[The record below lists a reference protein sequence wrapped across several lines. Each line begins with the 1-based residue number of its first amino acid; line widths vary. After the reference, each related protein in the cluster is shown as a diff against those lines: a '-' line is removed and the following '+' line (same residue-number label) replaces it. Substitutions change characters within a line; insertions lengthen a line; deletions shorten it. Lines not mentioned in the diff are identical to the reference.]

1 MYTAGVGDMR
11 GFWRYDMIHKEW
23 GDTINALTSANLSNF
38 KVALQVTVNFG
49 GGPWGTAAFFREI
62 QELCASYSEN

>member
-1 MYTAGVGDMR
+1 MR

-49 GGPWGTAAFFREI
+49 GGPWGTATDRHGRPILLAYRKISTTFW
-62 QELCASYSEN
+62 